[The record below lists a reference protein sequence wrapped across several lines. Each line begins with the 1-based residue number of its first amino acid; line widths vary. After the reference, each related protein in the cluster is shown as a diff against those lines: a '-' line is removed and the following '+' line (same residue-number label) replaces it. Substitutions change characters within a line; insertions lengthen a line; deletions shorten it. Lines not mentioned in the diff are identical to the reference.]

1 MLSTRRLHT
10 PAQLASPVFVPAG
23 EGITSELQRNRDVL
37 MRVRNNTGVVSGSL
51 DQARRILRSMNAREL
66 RTKIA
71 VGFFAI
77 AMLAII
83 GGMIY
88 YVSNKNSPE

>member
-1 MLSTRRLHT
+1 M
-10 PAQLASPVFVPAG
+10 
-23 EGITSELQRNRDVL
+23 
-37 MRVRNNTGVVSGSL
+37 SGSL
-51 DQARRILRSMNAREL
+51 DQARRILRSMSAREL

-71 VGFFAI
+71 VAVFAI

-88 YVSNKNSPE
+88 YVSNKNRAD